1 MIGTLAP
8 MTVADPTQPL
18 VHPLAAPFRFDGS
31 NGEAFVLIHGFTG
44 NPAHFRPLGT
54 QLADGGYTV
63 NAPLLAGHARDSQ
76 AMRRT
81 GRADWIEDTRD
92 AIREVGDHRRIHLVG
107 LSMGGL
113 LAIVAAD
120 AERVATVTT
129 INAPV
134 VFRDRRIRL
143 ARLAVPFKPLLRWP
157 REPVPDIDEEVIP
170 FWLHA
175 TECPTSAVAE
185 LYALSRQ
192 AVRSAADV
200 SVPSLVIQSRTD
212 DTAHPKSGP
221 RLRAALGADSRLLW
235 LEHSIHNSL
244 FDRER
249 HVIRDAVIELVSR

>member
-1 MIGTLAP
+1 
-8 MTVADPTQPL
+8 MTVADSTRAL
-18 VHPLAAPFRFDGS
+18 VHPLAAPFRLDGS

-44 NPAHFRPLGT
+44 NAAHFRPLGA
-54 QLADGGYTV
+54 QLANRGYTV
-63 NAPLLAGHARDSQ
+63 NAPLLAGHARDPE
-76 AMRRT
+76 AMRHIS
-81 GRADWIEDTRD
+81 RADWIENTLD
-92 AIREVGDHRRIHLVG
+92 AIREVGDHRRVHLVG

-113 LAIVAAD
+113 LAIVAAGAD
-120 AERVATVTT
+120 RVATVTT

-134 VFRDRRIRL
+134 VFRDRRVRIAPIAVRL
-143 ARLAVPFKPLLRWP
+143 KPLVRWP
-157 REPVPDIDEEVIP
+157 EEPAPDIDEEVLP
-170 FWLHA
+170 FWIHA

-192 AVRSAADV
+192 AVRSAEHV

-221 RLRAALGADSRLLW
+221 RLRAALGGDSRLLW

-249 HVIRDAVIELVSR
+249 HVIRDAVVELVGR